1 MTNTPSSDKPGTKG
15 LSTTPSPG
23 GTSAPQPDWT
33 TEKIRLGRLA
43 RRMNIQQWI
52 ARERAEYADKKY
64 DRDGEVWH
72 RLLLDMANFG
82 LAEEGE
88 WWGFITNYLKR
99 AQLLGLDNPSGRQAL
114 GKLIVTLLSCMD
126 AAIEVSGDLP
136 RPGVPSGQIEMWARG
151 RE

>member
-1 MTNTPSSDKPGTKG
+1 MTPSHDGT
-15 LSTTPSPG
+15 TTPSPD
-23 GTSAPQPDWT
+23 ST
-33 TEKIRLGRLA
+33 TEQVQLNLKRLA
-43 RRMNIQQWI
+43 IRMNIQQWI
-52 ARERAEYADKKY
+52 AHERIQYADKKY
-64 DRDGEVWH
+64 DRNGEVWH
-72 RLLLDMANFG
+72 RLLLDMANYG

-99 AQLLGLDNPSGRQAL
+99 AHLLGLDNPSGRQAL